1 MDLLIIMT
9 YAAFAYGCFK
19 IFKIPVN
26 KWTVPTAM
34 LGGVFIVSG
43 LILTMN
49 YNHPYTLM
57 AQKAVVTVPIIPQV
71 SGTVSEVPII
81 PNQQITAGT
90 VLFKIDPTVY
100 QARVDRL
107 KADLVKTE
115 QQVESQQA
123 QLDATQSEVERATA
137 ERDKARKDLA
147 RYQKASGKAVNPFTE
162 QEATNAKQTYLAQE
176 AKLATARSQQEQVQ
190 SQLDAIV
197 NGENASVVSLR
208 AQLREAEYNLGQTE
222 VKALTDGY
230 ATQVLIRPGSFVNSM
245 PFRPAL
251 FFIPKQDRTI
261 VASFR
266 QNSLQRVK
274 VGDEAEV
281 SFTGVPGSIFKA
293 RVKQVIPVVPQ
304 GAYQAGNT
312 LQTVS
317 FDNRNGVLAQ
327 IELIDPA
334 IDAYN
339 LPDGVSAQVAIYTDH
354 FGHLSV
360 MRKVLL
366 RMTSWMHYIY
376 LDH

>member
-1 MDLLIIMT
+1 MDMLIIMT

-26 KWTVPTAM
+26 KWTVPTAV
-34 LGGVFIVSG
+34 LGGVFIVAG
-43 LILTMN
+43 LVLTMN
-49 YNHPYTLM
+49 YNHPYTLI
-57 AQKAVVTVPIIPQV
+57 AQKAVVTVPVIPQIN
-71 SGTVSEVPII
+71 GTVAEVLVT
-81 PNQQITAGT
+81 PNQPVKAGT
-90 VLFKIDPTVY
+90 ILFKIDPTVY

-107 KADLVKTE
+107 KADLVKAE

-123 QLDATQSEVERATA
+123 QLDASQSEVERAVA

-147 RYQKASGKAVNPFTE
+147 RYQKAAGKAVNPFTE

-176 AKLATARSQQEQVQ
+176 AKLATARSQQQQIQ
-190 SQLDAIV
+190 SQLDAMV

-208 AQLREAEYNLGQTE
+208 AQLREAEYNLDQTA

-230 ATQVLIRPGSFVNSM
+230 ATQVLIRPGSYVNSM

-261 VASFR
+261 IASFR

-281 SFTGVPGSIFKA
+281 SFTAIPGTIFKA

-304 GAYQAGNT
+304 GAYQASNT

-317 FDNRNGVLAQ
+317 FDNRNGVLAEV
-327 IELIDPA
+327 ELLDSTIDS
-334 IDAYN
+334 YN

>member
-34 LGGVFIVSG
+34 LGGVFIVAG

-49 YNHPYTLM
+49 YNHPYTFI
-57 AQKAVVTVPIIPQV
+57 AQKAVVTIPVVSQV
-71 SGTVSEVPII
+71 TGVVSEVPVT
-81 PNQQITAGT
+81 PNQPIKAGT

-107 KADLVKTE
+107 KADLVKAE

-123 QLDATQSEVERATA
+123 QLEASQSEVVRATA
-137 ERDKARKDLA
+137 ERDKAQKDLS
-147 RYQKASGKAVNPFTE
+147 RYQRAAGKAVNPFTE
-162 QEATNAKQTYLAQE
+162 QESTNAKQNYLAME
-176 AKLATARSQQEQVQ
+176 AKLATARAQQEQIQ
-190 SQLDAIV
+190 SQLDALIG
-197 NGENASVVSLR
+197 GENASVVSLR
-208 AQLREAEYNLGQTE
+208 AQLKEAEYNLAQTE
-222 VKALTDGY
+222 VKALSDGY
-230 ATQVLIRPGSFVNSM
+230 VTQVLLRPGSYVNSM
-245 PFRPAL
+245 PFRPAM
-251 FFIPKQDRTI
+251 FFIPKEERTI

-266 QNSLQRVK
+266 QNALLRVK
-274 VGDEAEV
+274 AGDEAEV
-281 SFTGVPGSIFKA
+281 AFTGIPGTIFHGK
-293 RVKQVIPVVPQ
+293 VKQVIPVVPQ
-304 GAYQAGNT
+304 GAYQTQNT

-317 FDNRNGVLAQ
+317 FDARNGVLAQ
-327 IELIDPA
+327 IELDPE
-334 IDAYN
+334 IEAYQ

-354 FGHLSV
+354 FAHVAV

-366 RMTSWMHYIY
+366 RMTSWMHYLY

>member
-34 LGGVFIVSG
+34 LGGIFIVAG

-49 YNHPYTLM
+49 YNHPYTFI
-57 AQKAVVTVPIIPQV
+57 AQKAVVTIPVISQV
-71 SGTVSEVPII
+71 TGVVSEVPVT
-81 PNQQITAGT
+81 PNQPIKAGT

-107 KADLVKTE
+107 KADLVKAE

-176 AKLATARSQQEQVQ
+176 AKLATARAQQEQVQ
-190 SQLDAIV
+190 SQLDALV
-197 NGENASVVSLR
+197 GGENASVVSLR
-208 AQLREAEYNLGQTE
+208 AQLREAEYNLAQTE
-222 VKALTDGY
+222 VKALSDGY
-230 ATQVLIRPGSFVNSM
+230 VTQVLLRPGSYVNSM
-245 PFRPAL
+245 PFRPAM
-251 FFIPKQDRTI
+251 FFIPKEERTI
-261 VASFR
+261 IASFR
-266 QNSLQRVK
+266 QNALLRVK

-281 SFTGVPGSIFKA
+281 AFTGVPGTIFHGKI
-293 RVKQVIPVVPQ
+293 KQVIPVVPQ
-304 GAYQAGNT
+304 GAYQAQNT

-317 FDNRNGVLAQ
+317 FDARNGVLAQ
-327 IELIDPA
+327 IELDPE
-334 IDAYN
+334 IEAYQ

-354 FGHLSV
+354 FSHVAV

-366 RMTSWMHYIY
+366 RMTSWMHYLY

>member
-34 LGGVFIVSG
+34 LGGVFIVAG

-49 YNHPYTLM
+49 YNHPYTFI
-57 AQKAVVTVPIIPQV
+57 AQKAVVTIPVVSQV
-71 SGTVSEVPII
+71 TGVVSEVPVT
-81 PNQQITAGT
+81 PNQPIKAGT

-107 KADLVKTE
+107 KADLVKAE

-123 QLDATQSEVERATA
+123 QLEASQSEVARATA
-137 ERDKARKDLA
+137 ERDKAQKDLS
-147 RYQKASGKAVNPFTE
+147 RYQRAAGKAVNPFTE
-162 QEATNAKQTYLAQE
+162 QESTNAKQNYLAME
-176 AKLATARSQQEQVQ
+176 AKLATARAQQEQIQ
-190 SQLDAIV
+190 SQLDALIG
-197 NGENASVVSLR
+197 GENASVVSLR
-208 AQLREAEYNLGQTE
+208 AQLKEAEYNLAQTE
-222 VKALTDGY
+222 VKALSDGY
-230 ATQVLIRPGSFVNSM
+230 VTQVLLRPGSYVNSM
-245 PFRPAL
+245 PFRPAM
-251 FFIPKQDRTI
+251 FFIPKEERTI

-266 QNSLQRVK
+266 QNSLLRVK
-274 VGDEAEV
+274 AGDEAEV
-281 SFTGVPGSIFKA
+281 AFTGIPGTIFHGK
-293 RVKQVIPVVPQ
+293 VKQVIPVVPQ
-304 GAYQAGNT
+304 GAYQTQNT

-317 FDNRNGVLAQ
+317 FDARNGVLAQ
-327 IELIDPA
+327 IELDPE
-334 IDAYN
+334 IEAYQ

-354 FGHLSV
+354 FAHVAV

-366 RMTSWMHYIY
+366 RMTSWMHYLY